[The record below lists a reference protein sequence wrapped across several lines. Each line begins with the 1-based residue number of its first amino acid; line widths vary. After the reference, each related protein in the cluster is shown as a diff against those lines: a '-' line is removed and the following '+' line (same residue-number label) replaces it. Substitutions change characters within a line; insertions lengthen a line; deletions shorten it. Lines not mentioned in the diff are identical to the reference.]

1 MKHPAAA
8 ALEGSTPALTAV
20 FRQALQLAGVG
31 LSGLALAACGSKVA
45 TDPDAAGYLTTGTL
59 SGTFA
64 DEPDFVPTACG
75 PEAPPGSEALPSL
88 DGLAPALAVDAI
100 ELWSHVFLRRTGV
113 PCSGATDA
121 AACERRLAELPLAPG
136 FMLGHA
142 VQVLIDYHLR
152 ATRGDE
158 VLRVGTVAELKRF
171 LGAIDALGDAQ
182 LWVASQDYSLLCG
195 ASGARAVADGSEVL
209 AFTYEG
215 CDGRTRS
222 LLHVGTDGAL
232 STLDRFVE
240 RAPTPGCVVGRRPE
254 GLRQSAGDLRA
265 SLGAF
270 FAHSAA
276 LEAASVPAFLRL
288 SRELERHG
296 APRALTL
303 RAVAAARDEVR
314 HARAVGELARA
325 FGAERAPWSLAPGS
339 LRELEAVALEN
350 AIEGCVRETY
360 GALVAQYQQRYARDA
375 RIAGV
380 YRPIAADEARHAEL
394 SWAVA
399 CWAEPRLPAA
409 ARRRVQAARAAAA
422 SELVG
427 QVRSTAAAEHDGVA
441 GLPSPELGWA
451 LASQLERALWRPA
464 LCA

>member
-1 MKHPAAA
+1 MKHSVAA
-8 ALEGSTPALTAV
+8 ALEGSTPALSAV

-31 LSGLALAACGSKVA
+31 LSGVALAACGSKLA
-45 TDPDAAGYLTTGTL
+45 SDTDAAGYLRTGTR
-59 SGTFA
+59 SGTFP
-64 DEPDFVPTACG
+64 DEPGFVPTACD
-75 PEAPPGSEALPSL
+75 PEAYPNSEALPSL
-88 DGLAPALAVDAI
+88 DGVQPALAVDAI
-100 ELWSHVFLRRTGV
+100 ELWSDAFLRGTGV
-113 PCSGATDA
+113 SCSGATDA
-121 AACERRLAELPLAPG
+121 ADCERRLAELPLEPR
-136 FMLGHA
+136 FVLGYT
-142 VQVLIDYHLR
+142 VQVLREYHLR

-158 VLRVGTVAELKRF
+158 VLRVGTVPELARF
-171 LGAIDALGDAQ
+171 LGAIDSLDDAQ
-182 LWVASQDYSLLCG
+182 LWLASQNYSLICG

-222 LLHVGTDGAL
+222 LLHVGADGAL

-240 RAPTPGCVVGRRPE
+240 RAPNPSCIVGRRPE

-270 FAHSAA
+270 FAHSAG

-288 SRELERHG
+288 ARELQRHG
-296 APRALTL
+296 APRSLAR
-303 RAVAAARDEVR
+303 RAVAAAWDEVR

-325 FGAERAPWSLAPGS
+325 FGGERAPWSLAPGS

-360 GALVAQYQQRYARDA
+360 GALVAQYQQQYARDA
-375 RIAGV
+375 RIAAV

-399 CWAEPRLPAA
+399 RWAEPRLPAA
-409 ARRRVQAARAAAA
+409 ARRRVQAARVAAA

-427 QVRSTAAAEHDGVA
+427 QVRSTPAAEHDVVA
-441 GLPSPELGWA
+441 GLPSPELGLA
-451 LASQLERALWRPA
+451 LASQLERVLWRPA